1 MTTAL
6 ILVPLGGALWVWITP
21 WPGSRG
27 PGGLALLVALAELA
41 LWIGTA
47 LNFDFGDQGLQ
58 LSQQQTWFSDLGV
71 SYHVGLFDFSLW
83 LVGLTAIVSA
93 AAIGYGFWSQRER
106 PAVYLGLILFLEGA
120 TVGVFTA
127 QDLLLFY
134 VFWEAMM
141 IPLYVLIGVWGGP
154 GRLAAT
160 IKFVVYTLAGSLL
173 MLVAIIALGLKQ
185 GSFDMFDIGRGA
197 GNTWIF
203 LGFAAAFAVK
213 APLWPFHGWLPD
225 AYRESPPEVAA
236 VLSGVISKAAA
247 YGFLRIALPSFP
259 GSVADLRVPIL
270 VLASIGLVYGSLLA
284 FRAPDVRG
292 VIAYSSLA
300 QMNLIVIGLFA
311 VNDSGLSG
319 ALLQM
324 FNHGLVSAA
333 LFLSAGAIER
343 RAATGDLGLL
353 GGMAR
358 GRPIVATLFIT
369 VGVMALAVPGSSA
382 FAGEFLILN
391 GIFTRGWGWAV
402 VGAVAIVLA
411 AMYVLR
417 LVSAVLHLDMGSAV
431 PEAALDLRPAETSVI
446 VPLVAILL
454 VLSFWPAAIT
464 GHSFGGSPN
473 RAVTSR
479 YTHIVHL
486 HGSAQ
491 P

>member
-1 MTTAL
+1 VTTAL
-6 ILVPLGGALWVWITP
+6 ILLPLGGALWVWITP
-21 WPGSRG
+21 WRSARG
-27 PGGLALLVALAELA
+27 PGGLALLIALAELA

-47 LNFDFGDQGLQ
+47 FNLDFSDPRPQFET
-58 LSQQQTWFSDLGV
+58 QQTWFADLGV
-71 SYHVGLFDFSLW
+71 SYHVGLEPFTLW
-83 LVGLTAIVSA
+83 LAGMTIIVST
-93 AAIGYGFWSQRER
+93 AAIGYGFWSGRDR
-106 PAVYLGLILFLEGA
+106 PAVYLGLLLFLEGA

-160 IKFVVYTLAGSLL
+160 VKFVVYTLAGSLL
-173 MLVAIIALGLKQ
+173 MLVSIIALGLSR
-185 GSFDMFDIGRGA
+185 GSFDLEAAARG
-197 GNTWIF
+197 NTSTWIF
-203 LGFAAAFAVK
+203 LGFLAAFAVK

-225 AYRESPPEVAA
+225 AYREAPAEVAA

-247 YGFLRIALPSFP
+247 YGLLFVIPIFP
-259 GSVADLRVPIL
+259 TVVADWRVPVL

-300 QMNLIVIGLFA
+300 QMNLIIIGLFA
-311 VNDSGLSG
+311 VNDSGSNG

-324 FNHGLVSAA
+324 VNHALISAA
-333 LFLSAGAIER
+333 LFLTAGGIER
-343 RAATGDLGLL
+343 RAATGQLHLL

-358 GRPIVATLFIT
+358 GRPILATVLIT
-369 VGVMALAVPGSSA
+369 TGVIALAVPGSTA

-391 GIFTRGWGWAV
+391 GIFSRGWGWAV

-417 LVSAVLHLDMGSAV
+417 LISAVLHEDMGTAV
-431 PEAALDLRPAETSVI
+431 PDEALDLRPAEVSVI
-446 VPLVAILL
+446 VPLVAVLL
-454 VLSFWPAAIT
+454 FLSFWPAALT
-464 GHSFGGSPN
+464 D
-473 RAVTSR
+473 
-479 YTHIVHL
+479 HL
-486 HGSAQ
+486 FVR
-491 P
+491 